1 MHGLSPWRLET
12 EICIAQQC
20 IAADPARLRRTGRL
34 NASVSSTVLTADGS
48 RKLGLRRDP
57 G

>member
-1 MHGLSPWRLET
+1 MASVLRSL
-12 EICIAQQC
+12 
-20 IAADPARLRRTGRL
+20 PASDLG
-34 NASVSSTVLTADGS
+34 VSSTVLTADGS